1 VASHKSV
8 FPYARWF
15 PLPHF
20 IRLVSNYHS
29 PLPLP
34 LPSRRSRV
42 PASADD
48 GSSPPCTVHYRL
60 LRYAVQGKVWSK
72 TAGVDR
78 GVYGPY
84 LVLLPPE
91 ILAVLTINEALN
103 VTLYKVG

>member
-1 VASHKSV
+1 M
-8 FPYARWF
+8 
-15 PLPHF
+15 
-20 IRLVSNYHS
+20 
-29 PLPLP
+29 
-34 LPSRRSRV
+34 
-42 PASADD
+42 
-48 GSSPPCTVHYRL
+48 
-60 LRYAVQGKVWSK
+60 QGKVWSK